1 MKKNVSRSVMTNW
14 RKKYHKH
21 ETNLEFQWSKNALVA
36 FGEFIVTYV
45 KYIHPNGNFKNMLQT
60 FFRSTKWCHGEMD
73 RNAFSHENRNSRPKW
88 KHGPSKPSNVKGMI
102 SVRRFQFSY
111 LNKLWTVFFSLDHFM
126 QLHYDCWPPG
136 WLMVRSFPKGIRF
149 CPFALVG
156 RHLSCLID
164 VLT

>member
-1 MKKNVSRSVMTNW
+1 MVIFIIKKNVSRSVMTNW

-88 KHGPSKPSNVKGMI
+88 KHFHTYPVSHRTSRAWFQLDDFNSAIQINCEPFFPLSTISCNCTMI
-102 SVRRFQFSY
+102 VGHQADLWYARFLKEF
-111 LNKLWTVFFSLDHFM
+111 VFVHS
-126 QLHYDCWPPG
+126 
-136 WLMVRSFPKGIRF
+136 
-149 CPFALVG
+149 
-156 RHLSCLID
+156 HLLAG
-164 VLT
+164 T